1 MDFGLRSPRSVSST
15 RLFPEVLPEPFHV
28 ASCGIEHQPW
38 FLESVRRSRV
48 NNHPYRY
55 PMPFERIVEL
65 GTLADG
71 DALVALVVLNE
82 RWSRRVLIY

>member
-1 MDFGLRSPRSVSST
+1 
-15 RLFPEVLPEPFHV
+15 
-28 ASCGIEHQPW
+28 
-38 FLESVRRSRV
+38 
-48 NNHPYRY
+48 
-55 PMPFERIVEL
+55 MPFERIVEL